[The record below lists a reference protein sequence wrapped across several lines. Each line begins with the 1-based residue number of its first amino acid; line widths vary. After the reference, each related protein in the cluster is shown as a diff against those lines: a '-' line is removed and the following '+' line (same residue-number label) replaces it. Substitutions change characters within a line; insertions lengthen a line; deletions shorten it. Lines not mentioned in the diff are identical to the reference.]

1 MTETVLSVRDIQ
13 KSYGSGSGRFRA
25 LKGVSLNLVEGES
38 LAIVGKS
45 GSGKSTLLH
54 LMGLLDIPDE
64 GEILYR
70 GKSLSALTS
79 RAADTLRNQE
89 FGFVF
94 QSFHLDPH
102 STVAENICMPLVI
115 GGVKKDRRRR
125 VIELLDRL
133 GLADRADE
141 RTSVL
146 SGGQKQRVAIARA
159 VIAKPRILFADE
171 PTGALDSTNGETVSQ
186 LLFDLNKQ
194 EGITLV
200 MVTHSPELASKC
212 VRQVV
217 ISDGLLFSTSGEGT
231 VR

>member
-64 GEILYR
+64 GEVLYR

-79 RAADTLRNQE
+79 RAPDTLRKQE

-94 QSFHLDPH
+94 QSFHLAPH
-102 STVAENICMPLVI
+102 STVAENVSMPLVI
-115 GGVKKDRRRR
+115 GGVKKDRPRR
-125 VIELLDRL
+125 VIEVLDPPPL
-133 GLADRADE
+133 PDRDHPP
-141 RTSVL
+141 TSAL
-146 SGGQKQRVAIARA
+146 SPGH
-159 VIAKPRILFADE
+159 
-171 PTGALDSTNGETVSQ
+171 T
-186 LLFDLNKQ
+186 
-194 EGITLV
+194 
-200 MVTHSPELASKC
+200 
-212 VRQVV
+212 
-217 ISDGLLFSTSGEGT
+217 
-231 VR
+231 